1 MELLWNKYIGRIERT
16 ITKMIFKKR
25 ISAAISAF
33 LAVAVHI
40 NASASILGDLTGGF
54 KEPLSNDVMFHEY
67 NYNTD
72 TTTQAEY
79 YVEYEPTEDVVPVV
93 INGDAIYGKRTIKE
107 AAKYMKDN
115 GLKPMIGIN
124 ADYFSLQTGIP
135 MGHTIID
142 GKVVTADTSGQNAIG
157 FNDDGTGFVSWLEIQ
172 NKITKSDGSFMMVDC
187 VNKWCQP
194 TISAAYFLTDHF
206 GTSTKTSGNCKFI
219 IFSKVEGEMS
229 IGGKLKLKV
238 DEMFDYEGDILIP
251 EDKYVLVMTN
261 TYGEADKLAF
271 MAGLQI
277 DEEVVFTSESV
288 YDKDKWANAKHGMGS
303 IGGRLIENGVVN
315 TQFEAGTAPRTAVG
329 IKADGKIVFY
339 VIDGRQTGHS
349 TGVQIKTLAKRM
361 AELGCV
367 EAINLDGGGS
377 TAIAGVFPGSSE
389 LSVANKPSDGTLRKC
404 ANYIFLKDMRK
415 NVPETFKINVPEN
428 RKLLAGYEESLDG
441 VYVTNSAGKTVKDA
455 ELLYSMEKSDAILLE
470 GDKITA
476 KNTGWEFLNIQAGN
490 SVKHVIYS
498 VYTTPT
504 QIKAYT
510 NGKETTDLTFIKDEK
525 GIVDIDAASL
535 VYGSQLKSDDSC
547 YVWSCDE
554 NIGEIDKNGV
564 FAVNSEIVQEGNIY
578 IRAGEKTLAVPVKI
592 EDPSV
597 FEDMKSHWAK
607 DFANEL
613 YHMGIITGEDKDGE
627 LVYRPESNITR
638 GEFATIIA
646 RYMNLEIT
654 DAKKQNFADYD
665 YIPDWQKP
673 YVNAVADAGY
683 IKGREADGRLYF
695 SGNDPISRAEA
706 MTILYRTSGGNKHF
720 ADVQF
725 KDGNK
730 IPDYA
735 KEAVNALVG
744 LGIVNGYE
752 DGKLMPLGNVTRAE
766 CAAIIYKSKNIL

>member
-1 MELLWNKYIGRIERT
+1 
-16 ITKMIFKKR
+16 MIFKKK
-25 ISAAISAF
+25 ISAVICAF
-33 LAVAVHI
+33 LVVAVQI
-40 NASASILGDLTGGF
+40 NASASILGNLTGGY
-54 KEPLSNDVMFHEY
+54 KEPLSTDVMFHEY

-79 YVEYEPTEDVVPVV
+79 YVEYEPTEEVVPVV

-107 AAKYMKDN
+107 AAKYMRDN

-124 ADYFSLQTGIP
+124 ADFFSLQTGIP

-142 GKVVTADTSGQNAIG
+142 GNVVTSDTSGQNAIG
-157 FNDDGTGFVSWLEIQ
+157 FNDDGTAFVSWLEIQ
-172 NKITKSDGSFMMVDC
+172 NKITKADGSFMMVDC

-206 GTSTKTSGNCKFI
+206 GASTKTSGNCKFI
-219 IFSKVEGEMS
+219 IFSKVEGDMS
-229 IGGKLKLKV
+229 IGGKLKLRV

-261 TYGEADKLAF
+261 TYGDADKLAF

-277 DEEVVFTSESV
+277 DDEITFTSESV
-288 YDKDKWANAKHGMGS
+288 YDKEKWAKAKHGMGS

-315 TQFEAGTAPRTAVG
+315 TEFTAGTAPRTAVG
-329 IKADGKIVFY
+329 IKADGKLVFY
-339 VIDGRQTGHS
+339 VIDGRQKEHS

-389 LSVANKPSDGTLRKC
+389 LSVANKPSDGNLRKC

-428 RKLLAGYEESLDG
+428 RKLLSGYEESLDS
-441 VYVTNSAGKTVKDA
+441 VYVTNSAGKTVNGV
-455 ELLYSMEKSDAILLE
+455 EILYSAENSNTILLE
-470 GDKITA
+470 EGKITA
-476 KNTGWEFLNIQAGN
+476 KNPGSEFVNIQAGN
-490 SVKHVIYS
+490 SVKHVLYTVYS
-498 VYTTPT
+498 TPN
-504 QIKAYT
+504 QIKAYSG
-510 NGKETTDLTFIKDEK
+510 GKEVKGLTFIKNEK
-525 GIVDIDAASL
+525 GIVDLDAASF
-535 VYGSQLKSDDSC
+535 VYGSEIKSDDSC

-554 NIGEIDKNGV
+554 SIGEIDKNGV
-564 FAVNSEIVQEGNIY
+564 FAASTEIVQKGNIY
-578 IRAGEKTLAVPVKI
+578 IRAGEKTLAVPVTI

-613 YHMGIITGEDKDGE
+613 YHMGIITGEDKDGA
-627 LVYRPESNITR
+627 LVYRPENNITR
-638 GEFATIIA
+638 GEFACIIA
-646 RYMNLEIT
+646 RYMNLDIT
-654 DAKKQNFADYD
+654 GTKKQNFADYD
-665 YIPDWQKP
+665 FIPDWQKP
-673 YVNAVADAGY
+673 YVNAVAKAGY
-683 IKGREADGRLYF
+683 IKGRETDGKLYF

-706 MTILYRTSGGNKHF
+706 MTILYRTSGEDKHF

-766 CAAIIYKSKNIL
+766 CAAIIFKAKNIF

>member
-1 MELLWNKYIGRIERT
+1 
-16 ITKMIFKKR
+16 MIFKKR
-25 ISAAISAF
+25 ISAGICAF
-33 LAVAVHI
+33 LAVAVQI
-40 NASASILGDLTGGF
+40 NASASILGDLTGGY
-54 KEPLSNDVMFHEY
+54 KEPLSTDVMFHEY

-79 YVEYEPTEDVVPVV
+79 YVEYEPSEDVVPVV

-124 ADYFSLQTGIP
+124 ADFFSLQTGIP

-172 NKITKSDGSFMMVDC
+172 NKITKADGSFMMVDC
-187 VNKWCQP
+187 INKWCQP

-238 DEMFDYEGDILIP
+238 DEMFDYDGDILIP

-261 TYGEADKLAF
+261 TYGEAGKLEF
-271 MAGLQI
+271 MAGLQPG
-277 DEEVVFTSESV
+277 EEVIFTSESV
-288 YDKDKWANAKHGMGS
+288 YDKDKWAKAKHGMGS

-315 TQFEAGTAPRTAVG
+315 TEFAAGTAPRTAVG

-339 VIDGRQTGHS
+339 VIDGRQKGHS

-361 AELGCV
+361 SELGCV

-377 TAIAGVFPGSSE
+377 TAIAGIFPGSSE

-415 NVPETFKINVPEN
+415 NAPETLKINVPEN
-428 RKLLAGYEESLDG
+428 RKLLSGYEESLDS
-441 VYVTNSAGKTVKDA
+441 VYVTNSSGKTVNDI
-455 ELLYSMEKSDAILLE
+455 ELLYTVKNPTIILLD
-470 GDKITA
+470 GNKITA
-476 KNTGWEFLNIQAGN
+476 QNAGSEFLNIQAGN
-490 SVKHVIYS
+490 SVKHVLYTVYS
-498 VYTTPT
+498 TPH
-504 QIKAYT
+504 QIKAYS
-510 NGKETTDLTFIKDEK
+510 NGNEVNSLTFTKNEK
-525 GIVDIDAASL
+525 GIVDLDAESF
-535 VYGSQLKSDDSC
+535 VYDSQLKSDDRC

-564 FAVNSEIVQEGNIY
+564 FAVNSDIVQGGNIY
-578 IRAGEKTLAVPVKI
+578 IRAGEKTLAVPVTI

-597 FEDMKSHWAK
+597 FADMKSHWAK

-613 YHMGIITGEDKDGE
+613 YHMGIITGEDKDGA

-638 GEFATIIA
+638 GEFATIVA
-646 RYMNLEIT
+646 RYMNLEVT
-654 DAKKQNFADYD
+654 GTKNQNFADYD
-665 YIPDWQKP
+665 FIPDWQKP
-673 YVNAVADAGY
+673 YINAVAKAGY
-683 IKGREADGRLYF
+683 IKGKEIDGKLYF
-695 SGNDPISRAEA
+695 SGNDSISRAEA
-706 MTILYRTSGGNKHF
+706 MTILYRTSDMGKRF

-725 KDGNK
+725 KDSSK
-730 IPDYA
+730 IPEYA

-752 DGKLMPLGNVTRAE
+752 DGKLLPLGNVTRAE
-766 CAAIIYKSKNIL
+766 CAAIIYKSKTIL